1 MSHKTVTEFIGAST
15 EQEYHA
21 PLCGRSDNK
30 QINLNST
37 RQDNFLLLMSIQCQP
52 AKCRPVKGIK
62 RVGFGRL
69 TKQIRNIRLGTCDN
83 LNIPDLL
90 GAPTET
96 HSLDTFDWSTLGRL
110 ALNGH
115 KQKKII
121 LPGDV
126 QIDLFIVTPP
136 AQWGVIFLLRTGS
149 DKFSHRFVTHKS
161 FGGCMPAA
169 YRMKDGAIWCKDRL
183 IETPEEKDLFKL
195 FDVRFIPPSERT
207 A

>member
-1 MSHKTVTEFIGAST
+1 MKNKLPYDHMLSLALPVVELLRPHCARIEIAGSLRRQKAEIGDIEIVAS
-15 EQEYHA
+15 
-21 PLCGRSDNK
+21 PKS
-30 QINLNST
+30 
-37 RQDNFLLLMSIQCQP
+37 F
-52 AKCRPVKGIK
+52 V
-62 RVGFGRL
+62 
-69 TKQIRNIRLGTCDN
+69 
-83 LNIPDLL
+83 PDLL
-90 GAPTET
+90 SEPTET
-96 HSLDTFDWSTLGRL
+96 HSLDTFDWSTLGKL
-110 ALNGH
+110 TLNGH

-169 YRMKDGAIWCKDRL
+169 YRMHEGAIWCGNRM
-183 IETPEEKDLFKL
+183 IETPEERDLFKL
-195 FDVRFIPPSERT
+195 FNMRYIPPVERV